1 MSCLYIVPTPIGNLD
16 DITIRA
22 LETLKTVDF
31 IAAEDTRVTRKLLTH
46 FEIAKPLISC
56 FEHNERMRSTEIVAR
71 IANGE
76 TCALVTDAGTPA
88 VSDPGELLVA
98 ACWEAGIRVIPL
110 PGACAA
116 VTALSA
122 CGLPTGRFCFEGFLA
137 VNKKSRRERLEVLKT
152 EPRTMIFYEA
162 PHKLPDT
169 LRDLAEAFGNR
180 RVTLCRELTKV
191 FEEFIQ
197 TTLPEAAE
205 RYGEDGQ
212 KAKGEF
218 VLIVEGADPD
228 AVPASDV
235 ETLDLSQDVR
245 TVVSAAKR
253 AGLSRNEAY
262 RAALREK
269 QRQHAAES
277 ADSDGSDAE

>member
-1 MSCLYIVPTPIGNLD
+1 M
-16 DITIRA
+16 
-22 LETLKTVDF
+22 
-31 IAAEDTRVTRKLLTH
+31 
-46 FEIAKPLISC
+46 
-56 FEHNERMRSTEIVAR
+56 
-71 IANGE
+71 
-76 TCALVTDAGTPA
+76 
-88 VSDPGELLVA
+88 
-98 ACWEAGIRVIPL
+98 
-110 PGACAA
+110 
-116 VTALSA
+116 
-122 CGLPTGRFCFEGFLA
+122 
-137 VNKKSRRERLEVLKT
+137 
-152 EPRTMIFYEA
+152 
-162 PHKLPDT
+162 
-169 LRDLAEAFGNR
+169 
-180 RVTLCRELTKV
+180 

-228 AVPASDV
+228 AVPAPDV